1 MVKKIKKRT
10 KAQTPAPPKDRIK
23 GSKKNPAG
31 SASGSRGDIK
41 ISEATEKALSNMR
54 DEHNKKYKA
63 QSKKVD
69 LGMLKAVY
77 RRGAG
82 AFSSSHRPN
91 VTSRE
96 QWALARVK
104 AFLKLVG
111 TGERKKAYNT
121 DLDLLPKGHPQKTEK
136 KAELLNIPDRY
147 SHIDF
152 IPPKAAAEAAER
164 ALRIRSKKPPSQRGG
179 TEVGLARARDLVNR
193 KRLSPETVKRMLAY
207 FQRHEVDK
215 KGSTWGDYGK
225 GRQAWDLW
233 GGDSG
238 YTWSKTKVNQMKKA
252 DDKAQSLRAYGEAI
266 QLDANS
272 NYNIPNGLQI
282 GKAFK
287 TLSLGQVSSRMNG
300 EKVGRE
306 ISSDLLQE
314 LVRVFKERQIQDP
327 VIIDWQHATSPFNGG
342 APAPPESGNSLGLI
356 LDLELREDGLYA
368 IPAYNERG
376 LEVVKNAGG
385 ILWSSPEYIDG
396 EVYSRDGGD
405 KIGDAQLLAIT
416 LTPRPAQSHNKIDS
430 ITLSESAKE
439 HQMNEN
445 DKLEE
450 LGNEALKAMIL
461 ELQKQIAEMK
471 AESEASLNAEH
482 DDKEKMNDHYDD
494 EEKKKKMKEDEAE
507 KMKEHDEEEKK
518 KKMMEDEEK
527 HKKLSESSNLLSE
540 ITLLKE
546 TVSKLTKENNEIKC
560 KEAVSILLSEGKIT
574 PAEEAYA
581 RDAFNMKDLQPSFWN
596 MFNDRPSNSQVNL
609 KTVGHSSSGQEVNRA
624 SLDEKIK
631 KLCEEKSISYSEALN
646 LFREQNTEFYNKAIN
661 GVL

>member
-1 MVKKIKKRT
+1 MVKKIKQRT
-10 KAQTPAPPKDRIK
+10 KAQTPAPKKDQII
-23 GSKKNPAG
+23 GSKKNPKG

-54 DEHNKKYKA
+54 DKHNEKYKSP
-63 QSKKVD
+63 SKKVD

-82 AFSSSHRPN
+82 AFSISHRPN
-91 VTSRE
+91 VSSRE

-104 AFLKLVG
+104 AFLKLAG

-136 KAELLNIPDRY
+136 KTELLNIPDKY

-164 ALRIRSKKPPSQRGG
+164 ALRIRATKPPSQRGG

-193 KRLSPETVKRMLAY
+193 KRLSPDTVKRMLAY

-215 KGSTWGDYGK
+215 EGSTWDDYGK

-233 GGDSG
+233 GGNSA

-252 DDKAQSLRAYGEAI
+252 DEKAQSLRAYGEAI
-266 QLDANS
+266 QLDATS
-272 NYNIPNGLQI
+272 NYNIPDGLQI

-300 EKVGRE
+300 EKIGKE
-306 ISSDLLQE
+306 ISSDLLEE
-314 LVRVFKERQIQDP
+314 LVRVFKERQVQDP

-396 EVYSRDGGD
+396 EVFSRDGGD

-439 HQMNEN
+439 QQMNEN
-445 DKLEE
+445 EKEKLEE
-450 LGNEALKAMIL
+450 LGTEALKAMIL

-482 DDKEKMNDHYDD
+482 DDKQKMNNHYDA
-494 EEKKKKMKEDEAE
+494 EKKAEEAE
-507 KMKEHDEEEKK
+507 EMKEHDEEEKK

-546 TVSKLTKENNEIKC
+546 TVSKLTRENNEIKC
-560 KEAVSILLSEGKIT
+560 KEAVSVLLNEGKIT

-581 RDAFNMKDLQPSFWN
+581 KDAWNMKDVQPSFWN
-596 MFNDRPSNSQVNL
+596 MFNDRPANSQVNL
-609 KTVGHSSSGQEVNRA
+609 KTVGHSSSGQEINR
-624 SLDEKIK
+624 STLDQKIRN
-631 KLCEEKSISYSEALN
+631 LSEEKNISYSEALS
-646 LFREQNTEFYNKAIN
+646 LFRENNSEFYNKAIN

>member
-54 DEHNKKYKA
+54 DEHNEKYKA
-63 QSKKVD
+63 QSKRVD

-152 IPPKAAAEAAER
+152 IPPKATAEAAER

-215 KGSTWGDYGK
+215 KGSTWDDYGK

-233 GGDSG
+233 GGDSA

-272 NYNIPNGLQI
+272 NYNIPEGLQI

-430 ITLSESAKE
+430 ITLSEGAKE
-439 HQMNEN
+439 YQMNEN

-450 LGNEALKAMIL
+450 LGNEALKAMVL

-482 DDKEKMNDHYDD
+482 DDKEKMNDHYDS
-494 EEKKKKMKEDEAE
+494 EKKAEKDEAE

-560 KEAVSILLSEGKIT
+560 KEAVNVLLSEGKIT
-574 PAEEAYA
+574 PAEETYA

-624 SLDEKIK
+624 SLDQKIK
-631 KLCEEKSISYSEALN
+631 SLSEEKSISYSEALS
-646 LFREQNTEFYNKAIN
+646 LFRENNLEFYNKAIN